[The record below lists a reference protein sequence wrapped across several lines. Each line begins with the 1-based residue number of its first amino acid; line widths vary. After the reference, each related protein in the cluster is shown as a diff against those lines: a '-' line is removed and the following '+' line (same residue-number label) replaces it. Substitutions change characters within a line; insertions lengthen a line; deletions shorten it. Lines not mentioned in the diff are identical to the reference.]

1 MKSITKKLAFTIPFI
16 AVISLLTV
24 GCTSTQQ
31 NVASTVWA
39 QKTPIDLT
47 QFGTIAL
54 KQPNANGGA
63 PLMQAMQDRI
73 STRQFASENVTLE
86 DLSGILWSAYGINR
100 EAGGRTVPSAF
111 GIYPLKIYVVMA
123 NGIYQYQPEK
133 NELTPI
139 AQGDYRQYTG
149 DDMSPYAATAP
160 LNLLFYAD
168 FSKYKTGNAGLDTFL
183 AGAGD
188 RFVAVNTGTCIQ
200 DVYLYCASEGLKT
213 VAHGTIDEAKMKELL
228 QLDDQHKFV
237 IAQTIGY

>member
-1 MKSITKKLAFTIPFI
+1 MKSPMKKLVIAAPLI
-16 AVISLLTV
+16 AVIALLAIS
-24 GCTSTQQ
+24 CSSTQP
-31 NVASTVWA
+31 STAGAVWV

-47 QFGTIAL
+47 QFRAIAL
-54 KQPNANGGA
+54 KQPNTNGGA
-63 PLMQAMQDRI
+63 PLIQAMQNRI

-139 AQGDYRQYTG
+139 VQGDYRQYTG

-168 FSKYKTGNAGLDTFL
+168 FSKYKTGNEGLDTFL

-213 VAHGTIDEAKMKELL
+213 VAHGTINEAKMKELL

>member
-1 MKSITKKLAFTIPFI
+1 MKSLMRKLVVAAPLI
-16 AVISLLTV
+16 AVIVLLAT
-24 GCTSTQQ
+24 GCSSTQPSAAG
-31 NVASTVWA
+31 VVWA
-39 QKTPIDLT
+39 QKTPIDLM

-54 KQPNANGGA
+54 KQPNTNGGV
-63 PLMQAMQDRI
+63 PLMRAMQDRV
-73 STRQFASENVTLE
+73 STRQFASENLTLE

-139 AQGDYRQYTG
+139 VQGDYRQYTG

-183 AGAGD
+183 AGVGD

-213 VAHGTIDEAKMKELL
+213 VAHGTVDEAKMKELL

>member
-1 MKSITKKLAFTIPFI
+1 MMRLVKTITIT
-16 AVISLLTV
+16 LTTAIIFA
-24 GCTSTQQ
+24 GC
-31 NVASTVWA
+31 ASTKPSAAAAVWV

-54 KQPNANGGA
+54 KQPNTNGGV
-63 PLMQAMQDRI
+63 PLMRAMQDRI
-73 STRQFASENVTLE
+73 STRQFASENLTLE

-133 NELTPI
+133 NELSPI
-139 AQGDYRQYTG
+139 VQGDYRQYTG

-168 FSKYKTGNAGLDTFL
+168 FSKYKTGDAGLDTFL
-183 AGAGD
+183 AGVGD

-200 DVYLYCASEGLKT
+200 DVYLYCTSEGLKT
-213 VAHGTIDEAKMKELL
+213 VAHGTVDEAKMKELL

>member
-1 MKSITKKLAFTIPFI
+1 MKSLMKKLVIAAPLI
-16 AVISLLTV
+16 AVIALLVT
-24 GCTSTQQ
+24 GCSTTQQ
-31 NVASTVWA
+31 NVAGAVWA

-54 KQPNANGGA
+54 KQPNTNGGV

-73 STRQFASENVTLE
+73 STRQFVSVNLTLE

-123 NGIYQYQPEK
+123 NGIYEYQPEK

-139 AQGDYRQYTG
+139 VQGDYRQYTG

-168 FSKYKTGNAGLDTFL
+168 YSKYKTGNAGLDTFL

-237 IAQTIGY
+237 IAQTMGY